1 CCFGR
6 RPRVRYAAPFSYT
19 TLFRSA
25 FDPDEPV
32 FLLPEVTANLAALRR
47 PDTLMAD
54 RRARSYIG
62 QAVSGTETELA
73 RRKVQVVGT
82 FSLGPNF
89 FADGTVIMSRRNFA
103 QLFAG

>member
-32 FLLPEVTANLAALRR
+32 FLLPEVAARLAALRR

-54 RRARSYIG
+54 RRARSFIG
-62 QAVSGTETELA
+62 QAVGGTETELA
-73 RRKVQVVGT
+73 RRKVRVVGT
-82 FSLGPNF
+82 FSRSEEHKTELQSPDHLVCRLPRG
-89 FADGTVIMSRRNFA
+89 R
-103 QLFAG
+103 